1 MNIRHEATGCSDG
14 ARIRIAGLENDIG
27 ILHLTDSHITEADE
41 RDPAAI
47 PYAKRRGENGFYGST
62 PNNETTLEVFSR
74 SLTKARE
81 MNVDAVVM
89 TGDIVDFAAW
99 AGIEHVAREM
109 KALGVP
115 ALYAPGNHD
124 WHLPHLDW
132 SEATREECYPR
143 LHGLTGNTPAC
154 QSMQL
159 GGVRL
164 IAIDNSTYQVS
175 PAQVSFLRRE
185 LATGQPCLLF
195 MHIPIW
201 IESLVQDVMKKW
213 QAPIM
218 MATPHGW
225 TEEMRIRWKVAGNDP
240 STLECFELLTQ
251 GKSENLVGIFCG
263 HVHFDHVDS
272 YREGRWQYVAR
283 AGYCGSYRIIE
294 LLK

>member
-1 MNIRHEATGCSDG
+1 MNIRHEATGRGDR
-14 ARIRIAGLENDIG
+14 ARIHIAGLARDLR
-27 ILHLTDSHITEADE
+27 ILHLTDSHITESDE

-47 PYAKRRGENGFYGST
+47 PYAKRRGENGFYGAT
-62 PNNETTLEVFSR
+62 PDNETTLGVFSR
-74 SLTKARE
+74 SLAGARE

-124 WHLPHLDW
+124 WHLPHLEW

-143 LHGLTGNTPAC
+143 LHGLTGGTPAC
-154 QSMQL
+154 QSMEL
-159 GGVRL
+159 GDVRL
-164 IAIDNSTYQVS
+164 IALDNSTYQIS
-175 PAQVSFLRRE
+175 PEQLTFLRRE
-185 LATGQPCLLF
+185 IATGQPCLLF

-201 IESLVQDVMKKW
+201 IGSLVQDVMKKW

-225 TEEMRIRWKVAGNDP
+225 TAETRERWKVAGNDP
-240 STLECFELLTQ
+240 STLEAYELLTR
-251 GKSENLVGIFCG
+251 GESKTLAGIVCG
-263 HVHFDHVDS
+263 HVHFEHADA
-272 YREGRWQYVAR
+272 YREGRFQYVSE
-283 AGYCGSYRIIE
+283 AGFSGGYRIID

>member
-1 MNIRHEATGCSDG
+1 MDIRHEANGRGDR
-14 ARIRIAGLENDIG
+14 ARIHIAGLARDLR
-27 ILHLTDSHITEADE
+27 ILHLTDSHITEVDA
-41 RDPAAI
+41 RDPEAV
-47 PYAKRRGENGFYGST
+47 PYAKRRGPDLFFKHT
-62 PNNETTLEVFSR
+62 PNGESTREVFDRTLSD
-74 SLTKARE
+74 ARE

-109 KALGVP
+109 KTLGVP

-132 SEATREECYPR
+132 SEATREECYQR
-143 LHGLTGNTPAC
+143 LYGLTGNTPAC

-159 GGVRL
+159 GDVRL
-164 IAIDNSTYQVS
+164 IALDNSTYQIT
-175 PAQVSFLRRE
+175 PEQLTFLRRE

-201 IESLVQDVMKKW
+201 IGSLVQDVMKKW

-218 MATPHGW
+218 MASPHGW
-225 TEEMRIRWKVAGNDP
+225 TAETRERWKVAGNDP
-240 STLECFELLTQ
+240 STLEAYELLTR
-251 GKSENLVGIFCG
+251 GESENLAGIFCG
-263 HVHFDHVDS
+263 HVHFEHADA
-272 YREGRWQYVAR
+272 YREGRVQYVSET
-283 AGYCGSYRIIE
+283 GFSGGYRIID